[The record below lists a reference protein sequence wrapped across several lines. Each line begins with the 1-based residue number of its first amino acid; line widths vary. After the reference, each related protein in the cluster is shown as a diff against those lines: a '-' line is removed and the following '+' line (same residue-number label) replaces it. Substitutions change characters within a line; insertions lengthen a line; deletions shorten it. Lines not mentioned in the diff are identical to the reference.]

1 MFVDAS
7 GNVLAHML
15 ENADRAGKI
24 SLPYIEQAPGRVIK
38 TQCVADLRD
47 IFEKGSGLAENYAV
61 TLESTG
67 ELSTLQS
74 FPAADGDEFYSGTK
88 G

>member
-1 MFVDAS
+1 M
-7 GNVLAHML
+7 
-15 ENADRAGKI
+15 
-24 SLPYIEQAPGRVIK
+24 IK

-67 ELSTLQS
+67 ELSYDGLVAIVI
-74 FPAADGDEFYSGTK
+74 FPVKDTDAGT
-88 G
+88 GISDAGGYHQ